1 MEFYGYSPQKSL
13 LLFGSLGLDGF
24 KFFIVDNN
32 ESIIDEFL
40 YNFIKCK
47 VSLTNQKLM
56 LCTMKFSIN
65 SWEKLVHTKKEQL
78 TGTAQNVL
86 SQFAKLKRTNAM
98 NILIV
103 EQAVQELT
111 SSTCSLF
118 RLYFYENI
126 IDP

>member
-1 MEFYGYSPQKSL
+1 M
-13 LLFGSLGLDGF
+13 
-24 KFFIVDNN
+24 
-32 ESIIDEFL
+32 
-40 YNFIKCK
+40 
-47 VSLTNQKLM
+47 T
-56 LCTMKFSIN
+56 FSIN

-98 NILIV
+98 DILIV

-126 IDP
+126 LDP

>member
-126 IDP
+126 LDP